1 VPTMKV
7 TPSAAMRARDVS
19 RPHAEHL
26 AWAEEA
32 EATGSGAGAAGTPG
46 AARAAGQAGAARAAG
61 QGGAARAAGQGGAAR
76 AAGQGGAAR
85 AAGQAGA
92 AGARPEPDDARQ
104 PERTPGRRGRPAGMR
119 RRRRGGAGRG

>member
-32 EATGSGAGAAGTPG
+32 EATGSGAGSAGTPG

-61 QGGAARAAGQGGAAR
+61 QGGAARAAGQG
-76 AAGQGGAAR
+76 
-85 AAGQAGA
+85 GA